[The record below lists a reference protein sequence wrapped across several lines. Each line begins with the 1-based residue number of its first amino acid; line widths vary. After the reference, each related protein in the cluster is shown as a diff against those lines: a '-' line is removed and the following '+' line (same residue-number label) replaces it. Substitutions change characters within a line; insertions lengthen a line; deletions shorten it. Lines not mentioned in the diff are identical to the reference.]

1 MTTKYCILLKFRL
14 YFWREKLSVHV
25 RMGSSTGFS
34 GSNLTFPYHSS
45 DDGRLV
51 IFILAQLGCRLLITV
66 ILLINS
72 NSAIFMITQRGLP

>member
-1 MTTKYCILLKFRL
+1 MTTKNCILL

-34 GSNLTFPYHSS
+34 GSNLTFPHHSS

-51 IFILAQLGCRLLITV
+51 VFILAQLGCMIPV

-72 NSAIFMITQRGLP
+72 DSAISLPS

>member
-1 MTTKYCILLKFRL
+1 MSVLHLEISFRL
-14 YFWREKLSVHV
+14 YFWREKHSVHV

-51 IFILAQLGCRLLITV
+51 IFILAQLGCIRLLIPV
-66 ILLINS
+66 ILLINFD
-72 NSAIFMITQRGLP
+72 SAITPS